1 MLANFRTLPPK
12 KVHKSEKGQDLAEYA
27 TFLGLIAL
35 VIIISLSI
43 IGTGIANVFYA
54 IAAAIKSG
62 VF

>member
-1 MLANFRTLPPK
+1 MLPNFRTLLQK
-12 KVHKSEKGQDLAEYA
+12 IVYRSEMGQDLAEYA
-27 TFLGLIAL
+27 TFLGLIAIVVL
-35 VIIISLSI
+35 ISLSI